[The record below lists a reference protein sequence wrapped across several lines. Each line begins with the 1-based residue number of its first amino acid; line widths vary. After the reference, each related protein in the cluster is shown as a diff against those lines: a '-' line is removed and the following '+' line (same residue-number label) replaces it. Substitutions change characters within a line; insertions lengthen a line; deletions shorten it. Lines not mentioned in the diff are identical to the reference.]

1 MSALAGK
8 RVLLGITGGIAAYK
22 GAELAR
28 ALRQAGAE
36 VQVVMTRAA
45 TAFITPL
52 TLQAL
57 SGRPVRTALLDP
69 AEESGMDHIALAR
82 WADLVLVAPATADV
96 LARLAHG
103 LADDLLTTLCLAS
116 AAPILAAP
124 AMNHRMWEAPATR
137 ANLDRL
143 LAHGVQIIEPGTGE
157 QACGEWGAGRMA
169 EPQEILA
176 RIGQVLTPGPLA
188 GLRFLVTAGPT
199 REPLDPVRY
208 LSNRSSGRMGYAV
221 AAAAAEAGGQV
232 TLVSGPVALAAPP
245 GVQRVDVET
254 AAEMRREVL
263 ARSGECDVLVA
274 VAAVADYRP
283 AAPAPRKIKREA
295 APLTLALEPTPD
307 ILAEVGRLP
316 RRPFIVGFA
325 AETDELEAN
334 ALGKLRSKG
343 LDLVAANWV
352 GARGVG
358 FEAEENALMVYWEG
372 GSRELPRAPKPTVGR
387 ALIGVVAERL
397 RAHGRA

>member
-143 LAHGVQIIEPGTGE
+143 LAHGVRLIEPGTGE

-169 EPQEILA
+169 EPQEIVAHLA
-176 RIGQVLTPGPLA
+176 QVLTPGPLA

-283 AAPAPRKIKREA
+283 AAPAPRKIKRET

-316 RRPFIVGFA
+316 RRPFTVGFA

-352 GARGVG
+352 GAQGVG

-372 GSRELPRAPKPTVGR
+372 GSRELPRAPKATLGR
-387 ALIGVVAERL
+387 ALIGVVTERL